1 MHCAVDPVKK
11 LHYQMLEFSAVLMH
25 FYNKRSYQHTSCM
38 NFNLG
43 AFRLRLLCYSCII
56 VSSEVHCQNVK
67 INPSKEEKEQQ
78 FQCDALKVLTLE
90 LCSVNDESKE
100 LRGVSRPLQI
110 QQFSPC
116 YSPQNIT
123 NSLLK
128 VYLYS
133 GSFWLCRLSGS
144 SSVPYYV

>member
-1 MHCAVDPVKK
+1 M
-11 LHYQMLEFSAVLMH
+11 
-25 FYNKRSYQHTSCM
+25 
-38 NFNLG
+38 
-43 AFRLRLLCYSCII
+43 FRLRLLCYSCII
-56 VSSEVHCQNVK
+56 VSSEVHYQNIK
-67 INPSKEEKEQQ
+67 INPSKEEKEKQ

-90 LCSVNDESKE
+90 FCNVNDESEE

-128 VYLYS
+128 VCVYS
-133 GSFWLCRLSGS
+133 GSFLIMS
-144 SSVPYYV
+144 SFWFIFNAVLRVSKHNERVLPSLT